1 VTQWASGFRPGAHCA
16 RFSTSG
22 LVNRPDHSRHL
33 ILVRHAK
40 SSWDDASLAD
50 HDRPLAP
57 RGTRALDGIREHL
70 ERTGHRPELVF
81 CSSARRTID
90 TLDGIRAAIPADARV
105 VVTEELYSAT
115 ADSLL
120 GMLHGID
127 DAVGCAMVV
136 GHNPVLHDACL
147 ALVGAGRAEM
157 RRQLATKLPTG
168 AVVTMSFEG
177 SWAHLRSG
185 AAELDDLYL
194 PRPPRS

>member
-1 VTQWASGFRPGAHCA
+1 MRH
-16 RFSTSG
+16 
-22 LVNRPDHSRHL
+22 HL

-57 RGTRALDGIREHL
+57 RGARALAGIRDHL
-70 ERTGHRPELVF
+70 ERTRYRPELLL
-81 CSSARRTID
+81 CSSSRRTID
-90 TLDGIRAAIPADARV
+90 TLDGVRAGIPADARV
-105 VVTEELYSAT
+105 VVTERLYSAT

-120 GMLHGID
+120 GLLHGID
-127 DAVGCAMVV
+127 DAIDCTMVV
-136 GHNPVLHDACL
+136 GHNPVLQDTCL
-147 ALVGAGRAEM
+147 ALVGAGRADM
-157 RRQLATKLPTG
+157 RQQVETKLPTG

-177 SWAHLRSG
+177 PWAHLRAG